1 MDVWNLQLQP
11 DACSTVVYYSFYWIH
26 AAYYQIQ
33 QTIPPMATEFLNV
46 HPLCYFDMT
55 DEELQEFL
63 QSKKN

>member
-1 MDVWNLQLQP
+1 
-11 DACSTVVYYSFYWIH
+11 
-26 AAYYQIQ
+26 
-33 QTIPPMATEFLNV
+33 MATEFLNV